1 MTAYEMR
8 ISDWSSDV
16 CASDLT
22 CRRGRRSDSC
32 REPDRRSPASCGA
45 AVSGATEEIDD
56 EVGADSGVGGN
67 VDRLLVL
74 KHGVL
79 AIKKL
84 ECPLLVAI
92 DLHRELPDLGRSEE
106 HKSELQYLM
115 RSSYAVFCLKKKK

>member
-1 MTAYEMR
+1 MR
-8 ISDWSSDV
+8 ISYGRSDV
-16 CASDLT
+16 CSSEL
-22 CRRGRRSDSC
+22 C

-84 ECPLLVAI
+84 ACPLLVAI
-92 DLHRELPDLGRSEE
+92 DLHRELPDLGDGRDAIALVQGELWRSEE
-106 HKSELQYLM
+106 HTSELQSLM
-115 RSSYAVFCLKKKK
+115 RISYA